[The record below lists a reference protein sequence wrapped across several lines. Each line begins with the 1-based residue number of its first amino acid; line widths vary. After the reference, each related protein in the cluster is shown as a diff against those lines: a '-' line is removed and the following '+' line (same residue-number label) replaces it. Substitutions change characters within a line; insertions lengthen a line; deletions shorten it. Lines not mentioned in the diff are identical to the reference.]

1 MTSRSEEDLRSH
13 SKLPRMGTVK
23 GPGGSCCVLEVFLGM
38 IRRLRRAVM
47 QTVISNSMM
56 NQVSMLTD
64 CWNKKI
70 P

>member
-1 MTSRSEEDLRSH
+1 
-13 SKLPRMGTVK
+13 
-23 GPGGSCCVLEVFLGM
+23 
-38 IRRLRRAVM
+38 LRRAVM

-64 CWNKKI
+64 CWNKRI